1 MPDTFKYSTSLN
13 RGAAFFTAVG
23 LAAAIYAAGIGEPTD
38 MPVIAMAFTIL
49 WLVLSLAA
57 TLALVPRNFVL
68 GYLTGLFALLVGWRI
83 AGLYDV
89 WLVSYPLI
97 GAFVSF
103 VLQFFECASNDLSS
117 KRGGPNTAS
126 VRLSVAEWHVTFI
139 RLYIGF
145 DLVPHFTEKLFA
157 GSGPHMEDVVAFE
170 RLGVASPDFMV
181 WLAGLCELG
190 AAIGIGLGLFTRFA
204 AIGAA
209 LYVFIATVM
218 GNHFFL
224 GFIWAA
230 SGGGW
235 EYPVM
240 WMVLLLSFAF
250 AGAGRFSLDHLI
262 LQKSKPPGWLQTAMV
277 R

>member
-1 MPDTFKYSTSLN
+1 MPDIFEYSTILN

-23 LAAAIYAAGIGEPTD
+23 LAAAIYAAGIGEPVD
-38 MPVIAMAFTIL
+38 MPVIAMVFVIL
-49 WLVLSLAA
+49 WLTLSLGA
-57 TLALVPRNFVL
+57 TLVLVPRNFVL

-83 AGLYDV
+83 AGIYDV
-89 WLVSYPLI
+89 WLVSFPLI

-103 VLQFFECASNDLSS
+103 VLQFFECARNDLAS
-117 KRGGPNTAS
+117 KRGGPNAAG

-139 RLYIGF
+139 RLYVGL

-157 GSGPHMEDVVAFE
+157 GSGPHMADVGAFE
-170 RLGVASPDFMV
+170 RLGVAAPDFMV

-204 AIGAA
+204 ALGGA
-209 LYVFIATVM
+209 LYILIATVM

-224 GFIWAA
+224 GFIWAG

-240 WMVLLLSFAF
+240 WTVLLLSFAF

-262 LQKSKPPGWLQTAMV
+262 LQKRRLPRALQLAMV

>member
-1 MPDTFKYSTSLN
+1 MPDTFEYSPSLN
-13 RGAAFFTAVG
+13 RGAAFFIAVG
-23 LAAAIYAAGIGEPTD
+23 LAAAIYAMGIGEPED
-38 MPVIAMAFTIL
+38 MPVIAMGFVIL
-49 WLVLSLAA
+49 WLFISLGA

-68 GYLTGLFALLVGWRI
+68 GYLIGLFALLVGWRI
-83 AGLYDV
+83 AAIYDV

-97 GAFVSF
+97 GAFISF
-103 VLQFFECASNDLSS
+103 VLQFFECAKNDLAS
-117 KRGGPNTAS
+117 KRGGPNAAG

-139 RLYIGF
+139 RLYVGL

-157 GSGPHMEDVVAFE
+157 GPGPHMEDVQAFE
-170 RLGVASPDFMV
+170 RLGVASPDFLV

-190 AAIGIGLGLFTRFA
+190 AAIGIGLGLFTRLA

-209 LYVFIATVM
+209 LYVLIATVL
-218 GNHFFL
+218 GNHFEL

-230 SGGGW
+230 AGGGW

-240 WMVLLLSFAF
+240 WTVLLLSFAF
-250 AGAGRFSLDHLI
+250 AGAGRFSLDHVI
-262 LQKSKPPGWLQTAMV
+262 LQNAKLPGWLHMAIV

>member
-1 MPDTFKYSTSLN
+1 MPDTFEYSTSLT
-13 RGAAFFTAVG
+13 RGAAFFTAIG
-23 LAAAIYAAGIGEPTD
+23 LAAAIYVSGVGEQTD
-38 MPVIAMAFTIL
+38 MPAIAKAFMIL
-49 WLVLSLAA
+49 WLIVSLGA
-57 TLALVPRNFVL
+57 TLALTPRNFLL

-83 AGLYDV
+83 AAIYDV
-89 WLVSYPLI
+89 GLISYPLL

-103 VLQFFECASNDLSS
+103 VLQFFECARNDLNS
-117 KRGGPNTAS
+117 KRGGPNAAG
-126 VRLSVAEWHVTFI
+126 VRLSIAEWHVTFI
-139 RLYIGF
+139 RLYVGL

-170 RLGVASPDFMV
+170 RLGVAAPDLMV

-190 AAIGIGLGLFTRFA
+190 AAIGIGLGLFTRLA

-209 LYVFIATVM
+209 LYILIATVM

-240 WMVLLLSFAF
+240 WTVLLLSFAF

-262 LQKSKPPGWLQTAMV
+262 LQNTRLSRFLQLAMV

>member
-1 MPDTFKYSTSLN
+1 MPDTFEYSPSLT

-38 MPVIAMAFTIL
+38 MPAIAKAFMIL
-49 WLVLSLAA
+49 WLMLSLGA
-57 TLALVPRNFVL
+57 TLVLAPRNFVL

-83 AGLYDV
+83 AGIYDV
-89 WLVSYPLI
+89 GLVSYPLI

-103 VLQFFECASNDLSS
+103 VLQFFECARNDLAS
-117 KRGGPNTAS
+117 KRGGPNAAG
-126 VRLSVAEWHVTFI
+126 VRLSVAEWHMTFI
-139 RLYIGF
+139 RLYVGLDF
-145 DLVPHFTEKLFA
+145 VLHFTEKLFA
-157 GSGPHMEDVVAFE
+157 GSGPHMADVEAFE
-170 RLGVASPDFMV
+170 RLGLAAPDFMV

-190 AAIGIGLGLFTRFA
+190 AAIGIGLGLFTRLA
-204 AIGAA
+204 AVGAA
-209 LYVFIATVM
+209 LYILIATVL

-240 WMVLLLSFAF
+240 WTVLLLSFAF
-250 AGAGRFSLDHLI
+250 AGAGRFSLDYLI
-262 LQKSKPPGWLQTAMV
+262 LQKSKPPRVLQLAMI

>member
-1 MPDTFKYSTSLN
+1 MPDTFEYSTSLT
-13 RGAAFFTAVG
+13 RGAAFFTAIG
-23 LAAAIYAAGIGEPTD
+23 LAAAIYVSGVGEQTD
-38 MPVIAMAFTIL
+38 MPAIAKAFMIL
-49 WLVLSLAA
+49 WLIVSLGA
-57 TLALVPRNFVL
+57 TLALTPRNFLL

-83 AGLYDV
+83 AAIYDV
-89 WLVSYPLI
+89 GLISYPLL

-103 VLQFFECASNDLSS
+103 VLQFFECARNDLSS
-117 KRGGPNTAS
+117 KRGGPNAAG

-139 RLYIGF
+139 RLYVGL

-157 GSGPHMEDVVAFE
+157 GSGPHMDDVVAFE
-170 RLGVASPDFMV
+170 RLGVAAPDLMV

-190 AAIGIGLGLFTRFA
+190 AAIGLGLGLFTRLA

-209 LYVFIATVM
+209 LYVLIATVM

-240 WMVLLLSFAF
+240 WTVLLLSFAF

-262 LQKSKPPGWLQTAMV
+262 LQNARPPRFLQWAMV